1 MISRRL
7 VPETEICR
15 RTRSMGHR
23 NGAVALEAALIAP
36 LLIVI
41 LFGAVDIGQY
51 VNVAQSISNAS
62 REGARIA
69 SRDATTSVTA
79 VNNAVYGYFAQTFP
93 NLTSNEIQKA
103 TTITVRNEATNTD
116 VSSDLTTIESG
127 SPISVS
133 VRFNFASV
141 RWIPGIDWWNLSNK
155 QTKTIA
161 RRE

>member
-1 MISRRL
+1 MLTRRL
-7 VPETEICR
+7 VCVATGR
-15 RTRSMGHR
+15 QQTRSTEYR
-23 NGAVALEAALIAP
+23 RGAVALEAALVAP

-93 NLTSNEIQKA
+93 NLTSAQIQNA
-103 TTITVRNEATNTD
+103 TTITVRNEATNVNVT
-116 VSSDLTTIESG
+116 SDLTTVQSG

-133 VRFNFASV
+133 VGFNFASV
-141 RWIPGIDWWNLSNK
+141 RWIPGIDWWSLSNK